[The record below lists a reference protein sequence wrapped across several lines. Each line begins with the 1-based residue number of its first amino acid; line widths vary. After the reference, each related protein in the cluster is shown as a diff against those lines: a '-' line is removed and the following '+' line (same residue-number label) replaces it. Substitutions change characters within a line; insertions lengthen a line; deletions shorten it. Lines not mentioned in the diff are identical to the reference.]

1 MVNQLHLS
9 ITFRQPGGAVP
20 LLPRPLT
27 CVLLPEIALGE
38 RSKATEGC
46 NFGARRCGTRRY
58 LAAAA
63 AAWRRSDKLA
73 PCSERIQQE
82 LAGGAAVPRPIWTQW
97 TGRPTLLARLPGSR
111 VQVAAEWQSPPI
123 SREMRKLLLF
133 PGDSDAPPLAMTRRS
148 AECWRGA
155 RRGVRTNDEHVRA
168 GRRKAGK
175 VRDRFQRGGC

>member
-27 CVLLPEIALGE
+27 WDLLPEIALGE

-82 LAGGAAVPRPIWTQW
+82 LAGGAAVPRPI
-97 TGRPTLLARLPGSR
+97 
-111 VQVAAEWQSPPI
+111 
-123 SREMRKLLLF
+123 
-133 PGDSDAPPLAMTRRS
+133 
-148 AECWRGA
+148 
-155 RRGVRTNDEHVRA
+155 
-168 GRRKAGK
+168 
-175 VRDRFQRGGC
+175 

>member
-9 ITFRQPGGAVP
+9 ITFRQTGGAVP

-82 LAGGAAVPRPIWTQW
+82 LAGGAAVPRPI
-97 TGRPTLLARLPGSR
+97 
-111 VQVAAEWQSPPI
+111 
-123 SREMRKLLLF
+123 
-133 PGDSDAPPLAMTRRS
+133 
-148 AECWRGA
+148 
-155 RRGVRTNDEHVRA
+155 
-168 GRRKAGK
+168 
-175 VRDRFQRGGC
+175 